1 MTDKQRAR
9 TYYRWTTA
17 QNIGDGG
24 VGEPKVTPEVAD
36 KVARQ
41 LGYVDGLDGILAG
54 RALAEGEWS
63 TPEKRRQ
70 VADRENM

>member
-1 MTDKQRAR
+1 MTNKQRAR

-41 LGYVDGLDGILAG
+41 LGYVDYLDGVLAG
-54 RALAEGEWS
+54 RALAEGELS
-63 TPEKRRQ
+63 TGQ
-70 VADRENM
+70 QQ